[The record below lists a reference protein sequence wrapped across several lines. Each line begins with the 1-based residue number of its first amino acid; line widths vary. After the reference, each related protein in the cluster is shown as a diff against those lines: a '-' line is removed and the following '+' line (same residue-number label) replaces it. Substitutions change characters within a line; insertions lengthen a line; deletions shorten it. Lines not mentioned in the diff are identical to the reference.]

1 MDVPNLYTCAAALKI
16 AGRGRP
22 KTKAASGDIKE
33 QHKNGSKNKKEGV
46 GNKIKNLFRKQ
57 K

>member
-46 GNKIKNLFRKQ
+46 GSKTKNLFRKQ